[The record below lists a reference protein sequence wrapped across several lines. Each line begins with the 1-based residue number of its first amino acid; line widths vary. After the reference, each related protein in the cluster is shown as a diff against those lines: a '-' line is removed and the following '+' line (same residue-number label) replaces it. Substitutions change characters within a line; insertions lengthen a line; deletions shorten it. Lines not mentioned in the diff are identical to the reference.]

1 MPGLDADTIE
11 MFTATLRAVLAGE
24 GDVTDALVEAGWRDV
39 LAEDDEAI
47 VPVHFRLQGALLAR
61 SAALDDV
68 VRLAVGAAGPVVHPR
83 PGCAAAVAA
92 DGTVDGLAFAPVDG
106 LDVVAVRGL
115 DPDLGLVRV
124 TGRAPDGLVDG
135 GAATV
140 AARRALA
147 AELLGVAASMLDTA
161 TEHAKSRMQ
170 YGQPI
175 GVFQAV
181 KFRLADVLVAIQAA
195 EVVLEEAWA
204 DDADVATTAAKC
216 LAGRAFRLAA
226 ENCLQVLG
234 AIGFTWEHDL
244 HRFIRRGLVLD
255 VLYGSTEELR
265 RELGTALIGR
275 GTTPR
280 LGAF

>member
-1 MPGLDADTIE
+1 
-11 MFTATLRAVLAGE
+11 
-24 GDVTDALVEAGWRDV
+24 
-39 LAEDDEAI
+39 
-47 VPVHFRLQGALLAR
+47 
-61 SAALDDV
+61 
-68 VRLAVGAAGPVVHPR
+68 
-83 PGCAAAVAA
+83 
-92 DGTVDGLAFAPVDG
+92 
-106 LDVVAVRGL
+106 
-115 DPDLGLVRV
+115 
-124 TGRAPDGLVDG
+124 
-135 GAATV
+135 
-140 AARRALA
+140 
-147 AELLGVAASMLDTA
+147 
-161 TEHAKSRMQ
+161 
-170 YGQPI
+170 
-175 GVFQAV
+175 VFQAV

>member
-1 MPGLDADTIE
+1 M
-11 MFTATLRAVLAGE
+11 
-24 GDVTDALVEAGWRDV
+24 
-39 LAEDDEAI
+39 
-47 VPVHFRLQGALLAR
+47 
-61 SAALDDV
+61 
-68 VRLAVGAAGPVVHPR
+68 
-83 PGCAAAVAA
+83 
-92 DGTVDGLAFAPVDG
+92 
-106 LDVVAVRGL
+106 
-115 DPDLGLVRV
+115 
-124 TGRAPDGLVDG
+124 
-135 GAATV
+135 

-147 AELLGVAASMLDTA
+147 AELLGVAATMLDTA

-195 EVVLEEAWA
+195 EVVMEEAWG
-204 DDADVATTAAKC
+204 DEADVAATAAKC

-275 GTTPR
+275 GATPR